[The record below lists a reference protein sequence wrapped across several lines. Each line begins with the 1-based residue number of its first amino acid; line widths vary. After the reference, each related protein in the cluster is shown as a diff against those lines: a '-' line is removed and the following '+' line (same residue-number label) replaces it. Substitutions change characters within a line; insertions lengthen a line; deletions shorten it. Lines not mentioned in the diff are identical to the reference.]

1 VSLFGGARLRTRLS
15 DPVASS
21 RVVHWILR
29 LSVWACFVGHGLFG
43 IRQKIDW
50 LGFYQPFGL
59 PDTLAFATMPL
70 VGLVDITLGY
80 FALLRPTRVLL
91 MYTAMW
97 GIFTGLLRPLAGM
110 SFFEVVERGG
120 NYGPSFALL
129 LGTAGAALLSRPGAY
144 DLSDAKHYGR
154 MKTVLAATTF
164 LLLLGHGALALSG
177 KPMLVQHW
185 RSIGAVGPEDD
196 GLSLVRMTG
205 VFEVA
210 AAFLVLLWPTRML
223 CLAIVGWK
231 LFTEML
237 FVVAGDPPWEVL
249 ERGGSYGAPLAL
261 FVALSYG
268 AARAYQ
274 VNAGKAHPQG
284 VSPAPSL
291 PRWSGSWPWRR
302 TV

>member
-1 VSLFGGARLRTRLS
+1 VSLLGGPGLRTRLS

-43 IRQKIDW
+43 IRQKVDW
-50 LGFYQPFGL
+50 LVFYQPFGL

-70 VGLVDITLGY
+70 IGLVDVTLGY
-80 FALLRPTRVLL
+80 FALFRPTRVLL
-91 MYTAMW
+91 MYTALW
-97 GIFTGLLRPLAGM
+97 GIFTGLLRPLVGM

-129 LGTAGAALLSRPGAY
+129 LGTAGAALLSRPGVY

-154 MKTVLAATTF
+154 IKTVLAAITF

-177 KPMLVQHW
+177 KAMLVQHW

-196 GLSLVRMTG
+196 GLAVVRMIG
-205 VFEVA
+205 AFEVA
-210 AAFLVLLWPTRML
+210 AGFLVLLWPTRVL
-223 CLAIVGWK
+223 CLGIVGWK

-261 FVALSYG
+261 FVVLSHG
-268 AARAYQ
+268 AARTYRAK
-274 VNAGKAHPQG
+274 AGAGRPDTAEAVRQL
-284 VSPAPSL
+284 A
-291 PRWSGSWPWRR
+291 RWSGLWRRRR